1 MTTEVFHSEIIK
13 VTNTWLRKN
22 EQKIA
27 HGAKVGTPSEF
38 LAYERG
44 LFMMLIQ
51 LGTAII
57 ALVLKTRLKDKEF
70 QKETGKT
77 FMKTHRKRYRHL
89 SNFVTPVR
97 TLFGNVVKVKTRQYV
112 PKPDG
117 RKCRKGR
124 NGSGVYPALE
134 ALGIKHRVT
143 PALASD
149 IAWEVTEGPSM
160 ADAVKRLGRK
170 GITVG
175 IKTVKRVTET
185 VGKMALKV
193 RDDWLESG
201 GKGQNPLIPGKETL
215 RGLRVLIG
223 VDGGKYRERTNKR
236 GRIPKGRKR
245 QGYRT
250 DWREPKLLVIRAID
264 DKGNVVRDLS
274 PVYDGTVEGA
284 DAIFNLLKAHL
295 QARKI
300 HEALEIVCVCDGAV
314 WIWERMGKMLLEMG
328 IDSARVHYAV
338 DYFHAVEHLTAVADG
353 KRTWSRKKRTQWL
366 NRMKALLMDGNIE
379 AVIAELAKLAR
390 GRNARTVKREMLY
403 FETNMERMRYNTLR
417 NKNLPIGS
425 GATESALRQVVNMR
439 LKGVGKFWLRENA
452 EMLLHLRCYLK
463 AGRWEA
469 IENAVFTSGIDRR

>member
-1 MTTEVFHSEIIK
+1 MTTDAFHSEIIK

-22 EQKIA
+22 KQKITQ
-27 HGAKVGTPSEF
+27 GPKVGTPSEF

-44 LFMMLIQ
+44 LFLMLVQ
-51 LGTAII
+51 LGAAMI
-57 ALVLKTRLKDKEF
+57 ALVLKTRLQDKEF
-70 QKETGKT
+70 QKTTGDA

-112 PKPDG
+112 PKTDG
-117 RKCRKGR
+117 RKRKKGR

-134 ALGIKHRVT
+134 ALGIRHRVT

-170 GITVG
+170 GISIG
-175 IKTVKRVTET
+175 IKTVKRVTE
-185 VGKMALKV
+185 VIGKMALKV

-201 GKGQNPLIPGKETL
+201 GKDHNPLIPTGETL

-236 GRIPKGRKR
+236 GRIPEGKKR
-245 QGYRT
+245 HGYRT

-264 DKGNVVRDLS
+264 DRGKVVRDLS
-274 PVYDGTVEGA
+274 PVYDGTVKGA
-284 DAIFNLLKAHL
+284 DAIFDLLKAHL
-295 QARKI
+295 QARNI
-300 HEALEIVCVCDGAV
+300 QEALEIVCVCDGAV
-314 WIWERMGKMLLEMG
+314 WIWERMEKMLLELG
-328 IDSARVHYAV
+328 VVPARIHYAV

-353 KRTWSRKKRTQWL
+353 KRTWSRKKRTRWL

-379 AVIAELAKLAR
+379 AICAELAKLAR
-390 GRNARTVKREMLY
+390 GRNARTVKREMAY
-403 FETNMERMRYNTLR
+403 FKTNMERMRYDILR
-417 NKNLPIGS
+417 EKNLPIGS

-452 EMLLHLRCYLK
+452 ETLLHLRCYLK
-463 AGRWEA
+463 AGRWDA
-469 IENAVFTSGIDRR
+469 IENAVFTNGIARR